1 MTVPSGHFDTENIV
15 KLELQWAITPQLL
28 VARIEISTWRSE
40 SISLEPVYT
49 VNTKNC
55 FWYLQIAFL
64 VT

>member
-1 MTVPSGHFDTENIV
+1 MTIPSDHFDTENIV
-15 KLELQWAITPQLL
+15 KVELQWPQLL

-40 SISLEPVYT
+40 SISLESVYT
-49 VNTKNC
+49 VNTNNC